1 MMKKDLLGDILGEDE
16 AVEAGT
22 GKQEKTE
29 ALYVGVKE
37 EQYTAQVEP
46 EVGLETFAPK
56 KRPSAA
62 ARIEMTPPAAPAEPR
77 AEPSGMLYVQARRV
91 AEMKFRFIKQ
101 AVFIGAVNLL
111 FFFLAF
117 YQVHPVGKYW
127 FVWPLAIS
135 AGVLGW
141 QYLMAFVLKGRNL
154 HSVIER
160 TIHRMAMR
168 ESQKIKYREY

>member
-16 AVEAGT
+16 AVEAGS
-22 GKQEKTE
+22 GRQEKTE
-29 ALYVGVKE
+29 SLYDGMKE

-46 EVGLETFAPK
+46 EAGLETFAPK
-56 KRPSAA
+56 KRSAAA
-62 ARIEMTPPAAPAEPR
+62 ARIEMTSSAAPRE
-77 AEPSGMLYVQARRV
+77 EPSGMLYVQARRV

-101 AVFIGAVNLL
+101 AAFLGAVNAL

-117 YQVHPVGKYW
+117 YQVQPSGKYW
-127 FVWPLAIS
+127 FVWPLAVS
-135 AGVLGW
+135 LVFLGW
-141 QYLMAFVLKGRNL
+141 HYLVAFVLKGRNL

-168 ESQKIKYREY
+168 ESQKIEYRDR

>member
-16 AVEAGT
+16 AVDT
-22 GKQEKTE
+22 GSERTEKPD

-37 EQYTAQVEP
+37 DQYTAQVEP
-46 EVGLETFAPK
+46 DAGLESFAPK
-56 KRPSAA
+56 KRPTTAT
-62 ARIEMTPPAAPAEPR
+62 RIEMTPPAAPAAPR
-77 AEPSGMLYVQARRV
+77 EDPSGILYVQARRV

-101 AVFIGAVNLL
+101 AIFLGAINIL

-127 FVWPLAIS
+127 FAWPLAIS
-135 AGVLGW
+135 GLFLGW
-141 QYLMAFVLKGRNL
+141 QYLIAFVLKGRNL

-168 ESQKIKYREY
+168 ESRKIKYREY